1 MTAPVIELRGL
12 ARTYPGPP
20 PVHALRPADLVI
32 EAGDYVAVTGPS
44 GSGKSTLL
52 HLLGLLD
59 SPTAGSYLLGGLD
72 TPALG
77 DRDRSAL
84 RGRRIGV
91 VFQAFHLLAYRTALE
106 NVLLAELY
114 NQTPRSARLQA
125 AVDALGAVGLGHRL
139 DALPT
144 TLSGGSASGS
154 RSRGRWSTGRAWCCA
169 TSRRETW
176 TRATPPRSWNCSTSS
191 TRTASR
197 SWSSRTTR
205 QWRPTRAGP
214 WRSVTGSCPS
224 GPGPVMP
231 SPGTGLPLPR
241 LTVRD
246 AAAEAVAGIVQR
258 PGRAGLTMLGTV
270 LGVGAFVAVLG
281 LTATGAGQ
289 ISRQFTV
296 LEDTTVTVADNGPAN
311 NVAPPGTNPAIGFP
325 AGADAIADH
334 INGVVAAGVWWP
346 VTLPEGTNFSA
357 SLALS
362 GTASQTVN
370 LLAASP
376 GAVRAMVPAM
386 VAGSPLSAYEND
398 TAQHVAMID
407 TSTASALG
415 ISPARLPSHPA
426 VFVNGIAYTVVG
438 VYSSA
443 QRVASGGSAMLIPE
457 NTALE
462 DYGNPQPGI
471 GTQEEAQMIVATRTG
486 AAQAVARQIA
496 AAELPTDPHRLVVT
510 PPQNPLKLQGEVN
523 GDLAGL
529 FLILALIS
537 LLIGA
542 VGIAN
547 TTLVAVLERTG
558 EIGVRRA
565 VGARPRHI
573 AAQFLA
579 ESTALGTLGGLIGT
593 CIGVGIVVIF
603 AAIQNW
609 TAVLNPAYTLPAPL
623 IGSLVGLLAGAYPA
637 LRAARTSPLAALR
650 HA

>member
-1 MTAPVIELRGL
+1 MPK
-12 ARTYPGPP
+12 PG
-20 PVHALRPADLVI
+20 A
-32 EAGDYVAVTGPS
+32 
-44 GSGKSTLL
+44 
-52 HLLGLLD
+52 
-59 SPTAGSYLLGGLD
+59 
-72 TPALG
+72 
-77 DRDRSAL
+77 
-84 RGRRIGV
+84 
-91 VFQAFHLLAYRTALE
+91 
-106 NVLLAELY
+106 
-114 NQTPRSARLQA
+114 
-125 AVDALGAVGLGHRL
+125 
-139 DALPT
+139 
-144 TLSGGSASGS
+144 
-154 RSRGRWSTGRAWCCA
+154 
-169 TSRRETW
+169 
-176 TRATPPRSWNCSTSS
+176 
-191 TRTASR
+191 
-197 SWSSRTTR
+197 
-205 QWRPTRAGP
+205 
-214 WRSVTGSCPS
+214 
-224 GPGPVMP
+224 
-231 SPGTGLPLPR
+231 GLPLPR

-246 AAAEAVAGIVQR
+246 AAAEAIAGIVQR

-289 ISRQFTV
+289 ISHQFTV
-296 LEDTTVTVADNGPAN
+296 LEDTTITVADNGPAN

-325 AGADAIADH
+325 AAADQVADH
-334 INGVVAAGVWWP
+334 INGVAAAGVWWP
-346 VTLPEGTNFSA
+346 VALPEGTNFSA

-362 GTASQTVN
+362 GEASQTIN

-376 GAVRAMVPAM
+376 GAVKAMAPAM
-386 VAGSPLSAYEND
+386 VAGSPLSTYENK
-398 TAQHVAMID
+398 TALHVAMID

-462 DYGNPQPGI
+462 DYGNPEPGI
-471 GTQEEAQMIVATRTG
+471 GTQEEAQMVIATRTG
-486 AAQAVARQIA
+486 AAQAVSREIA

-510 PPQNPLKLQGEVN
+510 PPPNPLKLQGEVN

-603 AAIQNW
+603 AAAQNW
-609 TAVLNPAYTLPAPL
+609 TALLNPVYTLPAPL
-623 IGSLVGLLAGAYPA
+623 IGSVVGLLAGAYPA